1 VTDQLL
7 GILKWALLALLY
19 LFFARVLWAVW
30 SEVRGPRP
38 GHAAAGMPRAAGP
51 TDLTEPAPMP
61 APVGAPAASG
71 KLGKA
76 PKLPKPARG
85 GPRAKRSD
93 VTRLVVTE
101 PRVRR
106 GSAYAIGDEI
116 TFGRADTCTIAM
128 PDDTFVSQLHARV
141 FRREGAVFVDDLG
154 STNGSFLNGRKL
166 TIAEPLAKGDRLQ
179 IGNTIFEAQ

>member
-1 VTDQLL
+1 MTDQLL

-38 GHAAAGMPRAAGP
+38 GHAAATMPRAAAP

-61 APVGAPAASG
+61 APAGMPVSR
-71 KLGKA
+71 GKA
-76 PKLPKPARG
+76 PKPPRSGA
-85 GPRAKRSD
+85 RAKRGD

-106 GSAYAIGDEI
+106 GSTYAIGDEI
-116 TFGRADTCTIAM
+116 TFGRADSCTISM

-141 FRREGAVFVDDLG
+141 FRREGGVFADDLG
-154 STNGSFLNGRKL
+154 STNGSFVNGRKL
-166 TIAEPLAKGDRLQ
+166 TVAEPLAKGDRLQ